1 MLKIFPP
8 PDIGYI
14 MCRTS
19 ILQEAPKM
27 SKPAFRVYFNDNK
40 QWVNIYVAKNPAHFK
55 RKNQCH
61 AYYIAAEIR
70 KQRQGLFGYIYL
82 SELNFSPMAHELVA
96 HEVQHLI
103 FDWVLTRKGMNINE
117 RNEERI
123 ATMTGEISRRLWR
136 KYERWSKPR
145 KSRRA
150 APRRRRTPRKTR
162 KTL

>member
-1 MLKIFPP
+1 
-8 PDIGYI
+8 
-14 MCRTS
+14 
-19 ILQEAPKM
+19 M
-27 SKPAFRVYFNDNK
+27 SKPAFRVFFNENK
-40 QWVNIYVAKNPAHFK
+40 QWVNIYVAKDPAWFK

-61 AYYIAAEIR
+61 AYYIAAETR

-82 SELNFSPMAHELVA
+82 SELNLSPMAHELVA

-117 RNEERI
+117 KNEERI

-145 KSRRA
+145 RRQVA
-150 APRRRRTPRKTR
+150 APKRRRTPRKTR
-162 KTL
+162 KSL

>member
-1 MLKIFPP
+1 
-8 PDIGYI
+8 
-14 MCRTS
+14 
-19 ILQEAPKM
+19 M
-27 SKPAFRVYFNDNK
+27 SKPAFRVYFNDNR
-40 QWVNIYVAKNPAHFK
+40 QWVNIYVAHDPAHFK

-61 AYYIAAEIR
+61 AYYIAAEVR

-117 RNEERI
+117 KNEERI

-136 KYERWSKPR
+136 KYERWSKPSR
-145 KSRRA
+145 KT
-150 APRRRRTPRKTR
+150 APRKQRRIPRKTR

>member
-1 MLKIFPP
+1 MPALPSQQKVPI
-8 PDIGYI
+8 
-14 MCRTS
+14 
-19 ILQEAPKM
+19 M

-40 QWVNIYVAKNPAHFK
+40 QWVNIYVAKNPTHFK

-103 FDWVLTRKGMNINE
+103 FDWVLTRKGMTISE
-117 RNEERI
+117 KNEERI

-136 KYERWSKPR
+136 KYERWATPRRKTAPR
-145 KSRRA
+145 KQRRI
-150 APRRRRTPRKTR
+150 PRKTR

>member
-1 MLKIFPP
+1 MPALSNK
-8 PDIGYI
+8 GKAQ
-14 MCRTS
+14 T
-19 ILQEAPKM
+19 M
-27 SKPAFRVYFNDNK
+27 SKPAFRVYFNDNR
-40 QWVNIYVAKNPAHFK
+40 QWVNIYVAHDPAHFK

-61 AYYIAAEIR
+61 AYYIAAEVR

-117 RNEERI
+117 KNEERI

-145 KSRRA
+145 RKT
-150 APRRRRTPRKTR
+150 APRKQRRIPRKTR

>member
-1 MLKIFPP
+1 
-8 PDIGYI
+8 
-14 MCRTS
+14 
-19 ILQEAPKM
+19 M
-27 SKPAFRVYFNDNK
+27 SKPAFRVFFNDNK
-40 QWVNIYVAKNPAHFK
+40 QWVNIYVAKDPIWFK

-61 AYYIAAEIR
+61 AYYIGAETR

-117 RNEERI
+117 KNEERI

-136 KYERWSKPR
+136 KYERWAKPR
-145 KSRRA
+145 RA
-150 APRRRRTPRKTR
+150 KPVTPKPRRTPRKTR
-162 KTL
+162 KSL